1 MQSGNPKIVELHLLI
16 ARLERLSVDSHW
28 AHRAAGMRGGLL
40 KALDDLE
47 AGKPAPDEL
56 DAVLTQSYRILIR
69 AAREIPAQEE

>member
-40 KALDDLE
+40 KALEDLE
-47 AGKPAPDEL
+47 AEKPAPDEL
-56 DAVLTQSYRILIR
+56 DAILAQSYRILIR
-69 AAREIPAQEE
+69 AAREISAREE

>member
-1 MQSGNPKIVELHLLI
+1 MQPGNPKIVELRLLI

-28 AHRAAGMRGGLL
+28 AHRAAGLRGGLL

-56 DAVLTQSYRILIR
+56 AVVLAQSYRVLIG
-69 AAREIPAQEE
+69 AAREIPAREE

>member
-1 MQSGNPKIVELHLLI
+1 MQSGNPKLVELRRLI

-47 AGKPAPDEL
+47 AGKPALDEL
-56 DAVLTQSYRILIR
+56 DAILTQSYRILIQ
-69 AAREIPAQEE
+69 AAREIPAREE